1 MGKQKRTVFGRGQ
14 NWGAVPD
21 DSPSQLHEGYLND
34 HQSYPTLSL
43 DVLVLTPRIRQHTQ
57 AHSHT
62 QSLISCARHR
72 AWYTEVCSIHLINE
86 YAISYIL
93 DSRFK
98 SVGLGKVI
106 LAPGFFTPEFIAV
119 SHQFLLS
126 LHLDN
131 WCGHRVCYV
140 PNFFWEV
147 LYIYLLMYTS

>member
-1 MGKQKRTVFGRGQ
+1 MFWSSLPGLDSTHRHTLTHSLLFH
-14 NWGAVPD
+14 VPGTG
-21 DSPSQLHEGYLND
+21 PGIL
-34 HQSYPTLSL
+34 
-43 DVLVLTPRIRQHTQ
+43 I
-57 AHSHT
+57 
-62 QSLISCARHR
+62 QSLILRNHL
-72 AWYTEVCSIHLINE
+72 CSIHLINE

-131 WCGHRVCYV
+131 
-140 PNFFWEV
+140 
-147 LYIYLLMYTS
+147 